1 VFVTEGSV
9 ARKRAVTVAFIDGER
24 VALTSGLK
32 PGEPVI
38 TEGALYLQDGDR
50 IRVIA
55 APPPAADATAI
66 APPAAWARR
75 S

>member
-1 VFVTEGSV
+1 
-9 ARKRAVTVAFIDGER
+9 

-55 APPPAADATAI
+55 APPPAADATATT
-66 APPAAWARR
+66 PPAAWARR